1 MILKVYLSNIFP
13 IAVKVVG
20 GLLLVRTFADYLG
33 KDGLGLVSQYQS
45 VMTFG
50 YGVFTALIFNF
61 TVKNKWPKA
70 DATDN
75 FHQLLAWIIKI
86 GMFAGLG
93 FALMSIPLSYL
104 MFDSPEYASFLLIAG
119 LQLPLI
125 ATYVALSAR
134 MCANGNQVSYN
145 TIIGFSTAIAFT
157 GIWIGTRNFSING
170 AFIALAAFYIPALLI
185 QGYIGRSELIAS
197 LNILRAKTLNYPSLP
212 LLKFSAVAITSAFLA
227 VAIQIVVR
235 NYIYNNSGWST
246 VGEWQTITKISESYL
261 LLASIPLAT
270 FFLPK
275 YAALTSANGKLDLLI
290 KIASLSLLIILLT
303 GTVIFLLWNEIIV
316 LVIGSQF
323 QELKYLFG
331 LQVVGD
337 CFKILTWVLVT
348 AATGDNRLNLVL
360 YIEIFFAIFYCGLV
374 YFAFPT
380 YGMQGAVASY
390 GLAYLTTTILM
401 LILYKKPYGK

>member
-1 MILKVYLSNIFP
+1 MILKIYLSNIFP
-13 IAVKVVG
+13 IAIKIVG

-33 KDGLGLVSQYQS
+33 KEGLGLVSQYQS
-45 VMTFG
+45 VMTLG

-61 TVKNKWPKA
+61 TVKNKWKKTEFS
-70 DATDN
+70 DD

-125 ATYVALSAR
+125 AIYVALSAR

-145 TIIGFSTAIAFT
+145 TIIGFSTAIAFI
-157 GIWIGTRNFSING
+157 GIWIGTRNFNITG
-170 AFIALAAFYIPALLI
+170 AFIALAAFYIPAFLI
-185 QGYIGRSELIAS
+185 HGYIGRSELAAS
-197 LNILRAKTLNYPSLP
+197 VNILRGKTLNYSSLP
-212 LLKFSAVAITSAFLA
+212 LLKFSMVAITSAFLA

-235 NYIYNNSGWST
+235 NYIYNTSNCGI
-246 VGEWQTITKISESYL
+246 VGDWQTITKISESYL

-275 YAALTSANGKLDLLI
+275 YSAQTSANGRLNLLI
-290 KIASLSLLIILLT
+290 KISWLSLLIVLIT
-303 GTVIFLLWNEIIV
+303 GTSIFLLWNEIVV
-316 LVIGSQF
+316 LVIGVQF

-331 LQVVGD
+331 LQVIGD

-348 AATGDNRLNLVL
+348 AAMGDNRINLVL
-360 YIEIFFAIFYCGLV
+360 YIEIFFAVFYCGLV
-374 YFAFPT
+374 YLIFPS
-380 YGMQGAVASY
+380 YGMRGAIASY
-390 GLAYLTTTILM
+390 GLAYLSTTILM
-401 LILYKKPYGK
+401 LMSYKKFYGK